1 MSRTHTTTQ
10 TVRLTATLVI
20 TIALGLAAAGVAVAA
35 DSLAEIRN
43 HPGFVALED
52 LDLFGPDGA
61 QTDVDLRGPMMRMV
75 AAATASSDPELSA
88 ALAGIL
94 RIRVLAS
101 EDVEDPAVARSA
113 IVRAGEQLE
122 AEGWMR
128 MVRVAEDD
136 ELVLVLARENGDHFA
151 GLTVLMADDE
161 EISLVNLVGDIDP
174 ATIGRL
180 AADLDALPDLD
191 ELTSLREGD
200 GT

>member
-1 MSRTHTTTQ
+1 MSRTHDTMHSARLTVTTTLA
-10 TVRLTATLVI
+10 VLLCLTA
-20 TIALGLAAAGVAVAA
+20 AGAVAAA

-75 AAATASSDPELSA
+75 AAATSSSDPELSA

-101 EDVEDPAVARSA
+101 EDVADPAAARSA

-122 AEGWMR
+122 AKGWMR

-136 ELVLVLARENGDHFA
+136 ELVLVLARENGDRFA
-151 GLTVLMADDE
+151 GLTVLMTDDD

-191 ELTSLREGD
+191 ELASLRGGD

>member
-1 MSRTHTTTQ
+1 MSRTHETLHTARL
-10 TVRLTATLVI
+10 TVTATL
-20 TIALGLAAAGVAVAA
+20 TILLCLAATGSVGAA

-43 HPGFVALED
+43 HPGFVALVE
-52 LDLFGPDGA
+52 LNLFGPDGA

-101 EDVEDPAVARSA
+101 EDIDDPAAARSA
-113 IVRAGEQLE
+113 IVRAAEQLE
-122 AEGWMR
+122 ARGWMR

-136 ELVLVLARENGDHFA
+136 ELVLVLAREDGDHFA
-151 GLTVLMADDE
+151 GLTVLMADDD

-191 ELTSLREGD
+191 ELASLREGD